1 MEALLQALEKV
12 HGDLS
17 NGERRFQAELAKVE
31 LDAPNGHIRLDGN
44 RQAIGAS
51 YLSRILP
58 GKKGLLHSTT
68 FKVVPNV
75 DQTFGGYFS
84 GSDPLPGKTT
94 PACRHGTPPPRAVKP
109 AKTR

>member
-17 NGERRFQAELAKVE
+17 DRESRFQAALAKVE

-58 GKKGLLHSTT
+58 GKKGALHSTT

-75 DQTFGGYFS
+75 DQTFSGYFS
-84 GSDPLPGKTT
+84 RSDPLPSKTT
-94 PACRHGTPPPRAVKP
+94 PACRHGTPPPRAG
-109 AKTR
+109 